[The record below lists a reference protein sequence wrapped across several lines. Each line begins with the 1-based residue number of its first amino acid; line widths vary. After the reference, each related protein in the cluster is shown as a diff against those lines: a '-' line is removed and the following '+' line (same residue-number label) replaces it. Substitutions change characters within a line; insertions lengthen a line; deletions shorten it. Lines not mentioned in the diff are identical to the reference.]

1 MAAILIGSSAMSQPE
16 LTPKRLT
23 SRTGLLPHTPWTQLM
38 RSREGDTVA
47 HEALGEIVGLYWRP
61 IHICVQKRGFAEHDA
76 EDLTQEFLSKIV
88 QQGALE
94 KVDRSK
100 GKLRSYLLTALNH
113 FLANVWR
120 DRNTQR
126 RGSGAAHVSLSVGA
140 EEGEPEI
147 DLPEL
152 RTPEDEFDREWA
164 LAVLDNVLK
173 ELRDDYAAQGKAQM
187 FEVLSPAIT
196 VGDGETDTAVMGE
209 ALDMNSG
216 AVRVAIHRLRLR
228 YRNLLYRHIAAT
240 VEREDQVEAEI
251 RNLISMLRRK

>member
-1 MAAILIGSSAMSQPE
+1 MLLSPFPLMSDSSSV
-16 LTPKRLT
+16 PKRAT

-38 RSREGDTVA
+38 RSRDGDTVA
-47 HEALGEIVGLYWRP
+47 HEALGQVVGLYWRP

-88 QQGALE
+88 QQGTLE
-94 KVDRSK
+94 KADPAK

-126 RGSGAAHVSLSVGA
+126 KGSGAAHVSLSVGSD
-140 EEGEPEI
+140 EGEEEI
-147 DLPEL
+147 DVPEL

-173 ELRDDYAAQGKAQM
+173 ELSEDYAAQGKSQV

-196 VGDGETDTAVMGE
+196 ASDGETDASVMGD
-209 ALDMNSG
+209 ALGMNSG
-216 AVRVAIHRLRLR
+216 AVRVAIHRLKLR
-228 YRNLLYRHIAAT
+228 YRNLLFRHIAAT
-240 VEREDQVEAEI
+240 VEREDEVEQEI